1 MTDTYTDPASASTSS
16 LWGAYERLREA
27 SNEALNAGDMDTYRR
42 VDKQESAVTA
52 EIDRRSTAGTSLDGP
67 TSKAIP
73 GDAGRVIASRR
84 QELAAAR
91 AEAARLG
98 DVQPPRP
105 GAPPPPGK
113 TVKDME
119 VEYRAAVEAKLE
131 AGAIA
136 EEIATLE
143 KRAAWFTLSDDMLRE
158 RLEDARIEVERH
170 KADAARFTADK
181 RPRAAQKAQRLAA
194 EVEAASMGLYREEGH
209 RRADRDHE
217 KVIEV
222 MSREKALKARDE
234 GLRHWTRELEE
245 REDMSR
251 RYAAGEPGIPSKWA
265 NLGHVIEARKNVE
278 AIREMAT
285 QHPKPTPAEIQ
296 LQRDIIQAEAPRR
309 RGSWAS

>member
-1 MTDTYTDPASASTSS
+1 METDIDPTIASNSH
-16 LWGAYERLREA
+16 LWGAYERLREQ
-27 SNEALNAGDMDTYRR
+27 SSEALAAGNMDLYWQ
-42 VDKQESAVTA
+42 VDKKESAVTA
-52 EIDRRSTAGTSLDGP
+52 EIDRRSATGTSLDGP

-73 GDAGRVIASRR
+73 ADAGKVIASRR

-91 AEAARLG
+91 AEVARLG
-98 DVQPPRP
+98 DVQPRHP
-105 GAPPPPGK
+105 GAAPPPGK
-113 TVKDME
+113 TLNDLDA
-119 VEYRAAVEAKLE
+119 EYRASVEAKLE

-143 KRAAWFTLSDDMLRE
+143 KRAAYFTLSDEALRE

-170 KADAARFTADK
+170 KADAAKFTADK
-181 RPRAAQKAQRLAA
+181 RPRAAAKAERLAA
-194 EVEAASMGLYREEGH
+194 EVEAASMHLYREEGH

-234 GLRHWTRELEE
+234 SLRYWTRELEE
-245 REDMSR
+245 REAMSK
-251 RYAAGEPGIPSKWA
+251 RYASGEPGISSKWA
-265 NLGHVIEARKNVE
+265 NLNPVLEARKSVE
-278 AIREMAT
+278 AIREMQA
-285 QHPKPTPAEIQ
+285 QYPRPTPAEIQ